1 MKQHQEEI
9 GFETSGPVEFIDI
22 TERVRR
28 VLSSS
33 GVKDGLV
40 TVFTRHTTT
49 AVKINERCE
58 RLQEDMLSFLERAVP
73 GAAYRHDEDTVDGR
87 ANARSHIMSLLL
99 SASETVP
106 AADGK
111 LVLGDWQSIFFVELD
126 GPRERRGV
134 CVKIMGE

>member
-1 MKQHQEEI
+1 MKHHLEEI

-106 AADGK
+106 AAGGE